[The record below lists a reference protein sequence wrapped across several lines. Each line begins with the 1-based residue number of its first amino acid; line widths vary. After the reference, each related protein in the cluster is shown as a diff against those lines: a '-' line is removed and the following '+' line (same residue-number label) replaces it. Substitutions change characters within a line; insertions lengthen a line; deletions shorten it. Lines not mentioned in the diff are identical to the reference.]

1 MSDYERPEILASYAA
16 ADLVSDAA
24 SCVAATYDGFSSDEA
39 LKDELIPID
48 KPLGGL
54 KDVGTDS

>member
-24 SCVAATYDGFSSDEA
+24 SCLPASGGSASDEA

-54 KDVGTDS
+54 KDVGTGS

>member
-24 SCVAATYDGFSSDEA
+24 SCASSYDGTNASDEA

-54 KDVGTDS
+54 KDVGTGS